1 MAKTIQLLRK
11 TLGTGTTYADAVKA
25 IQDKPLSG
33 LSAGEPVVA
42 FYQSGNTTGVVMGI
56 SAGSGTASGDSAH
69 GYVFYNAKTVDEL
82 IESAKDALI
91 GADGD
96 TLDNNT
102 IKGLKKAIT
111 EVSAG
116 TLTSESD
123 VLVISSGDTGSK
135 ISLTYDDKT
144 IKSSGENGVCWG
156 DGQVKIASGTL
167 YSTDSY
173 IEDDFTVLGG
183 QCGQL
188 SAGTYIS
195 GGTTVMQLLKQML
208 VKLADC
214 DVQYPTCTLTD
225 QKIANVVEV
234 GTSLT
239 VTPSSSY
246 EDGKFIYSQENYGI
260 YSTLA
265 AGCTSG
271 NVTYT
276 VSSKS
281 QSTTIK
287 TSTSFNA
294 VEGINSLSCKCEYS
308 ASTVKPKKNDG
319 SESGKSIPAGTT
331 SSSTQSTTGK
341 YKYYIGC
348 TTATAISDLSEE
360 NIKAITSGKSGWTET
375 AGTTT
380 IYNEWTS
387 NGNSIF
393 VATIGSLSS
402 FKDSLS
408 NESLIP
414 NFSRGTKTI
423 NIGGN
428 SSSSYNVYLWPI
440 TSGAIIKA
448 KDIVI
453 TR

>member
-144 IKSSGENGVCWG
+144 IKSSGNGVKW
-156 DGQVKIASGTL
+156 DDSQVSIASGTL

-173 IEDDFTVLGG
+173 IEDAFTVLGG

-208 VKLADC
+208 VKEVDC
-214 DVQYPTCTLTD
+214 SVVKPSVTLNTEISGTLEVGTTVTYSPSSTYTDGKFTGSTDQFGTYYNVVAGCTPTSTTYTNNSGETWTGETNTIKEGTNTWSVKVYYSD
-225 QKIANVVEV
+225 SSVTPKKNTGAESSQKIAADNC
-234 GTSLT
+234 SDL
-239 VTPSSSY
+239 
-246 EDGKFIYSQENYGI
+246 
-260 YSTLA
+260 
-265 AGCTSG
+265 
-271 NVTYT
+271 
-276 VSSKS
+276 
-281 QSTTIK
+281 
-287 TSTSFNA
+287 
-294 VEGINSLSCKCEYS
+294 
-308 ASTVKPKKNDG
+308 KKV
-319 SESGKSIPAGTT
+319 I
-331 SSSTQSTTGK
+331 GK
-341 YKYYIGC
+341 YKWFLGC
-348 TTATAISDLSEE
+348 TTATTVNGMTDADFTG
-360 NIKAITSGKSGWTET
+360 ATTGWTET
-375 AGTTT
+375 DDTTKLASTWESKGT
-380 IYNEWTS
+380 
-387 NGNSIF
+387 SIF
-393 VATIGSLSS
+393 VATVGKLSS
-402 FKDSLS
+402 FRNLS
-408 NESLIP
+408 PDADLTP
-414 NFSRGTKTI
+414 NFTVTATHNYSGKEY
-423 NIGGN
+423 NI
-428 SSSSYNVYLWPI
+428 YLWPI
-440 TSGAIIKA
+440 TTGSIISA
-448 KDIVI
+448 KDIKI
-453 TR
+453 TRN